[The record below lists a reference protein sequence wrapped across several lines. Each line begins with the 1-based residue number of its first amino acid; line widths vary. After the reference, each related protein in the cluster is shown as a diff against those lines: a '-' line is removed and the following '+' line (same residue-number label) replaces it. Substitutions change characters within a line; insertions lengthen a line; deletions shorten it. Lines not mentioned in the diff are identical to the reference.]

1 MHELLNYLFFCC
13 SCDKAK
19 HKERQFDFGC
29 LAPAVSTLLKF
40 HIFCVMITEMM
51 TTITIMTI
59 GEEVKIMIIIIM
71 MMMIIMTTALT
82 VTT

>member
-1 MHELLNYLFFCC
+1 
-13 SCDKAK
+13 
-19 HKERQFDFGC
+19 
-29 LAPAVSTLLKF
+29 
-40 HIFCVMITEMM
+40 MITEMM